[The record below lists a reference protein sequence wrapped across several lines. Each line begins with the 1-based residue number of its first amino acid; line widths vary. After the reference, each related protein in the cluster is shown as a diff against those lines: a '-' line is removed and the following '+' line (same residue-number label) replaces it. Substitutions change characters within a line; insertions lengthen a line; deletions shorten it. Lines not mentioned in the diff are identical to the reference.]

1 MSDVTLWCC
10 DFSWCR
16 KLKITMATST
26 LSALTTTMVR
36 RCTLQTAWAPST
48 FGTFTSQ
55 MNQTAGVCP
64 VCFGTCVCPVT
75 CVCPL
80 VGGNVLNLNFC

>member
-1 MSDVTLWCC
+1 
-10 DFSWCR
+10 
-16 KLKITMATST
+16 MATST

-48 FGTFTSQ
+48 FGMFTSQ

-64 VCFGTCVCPVT
+64 VCLWNMFVSSYLC
-75 CVCPL
+75 L
-80 VGGNVLNLNFC
+80 SVGE